1 MKLYTESEH
10 VILASSSQ
18 TRFSYLKKYFRR
30 AIAVQHKVDE
40 MEIKKKN
47 KDLSFKDLVK
57 LLAKR
62 KAQSIMEDY
71 PEAIIIGSDQL
82 LICEGKLFNKSK
94 NISEARRN
102 LIKLKGKKH
111 TLISSTYAMKNQKPY
126 FEETKEAEMLF
137 KNVSQLSIEEY
148 LMEKEK
154 EVLMSVGSY
163 RIEDNKQYNF
173 LKILKGDHETII
185 GFPLIN
191 LKNKFMEDMK

>member
-1 MKLYTESEH
+1 MKLYTKNEH

-18 TRFSYLKKYFRR
+18 TRISYLKKYFRK
-30 AIAVQHKVDE
+30 ALAVQHKVDE
-40 MEIKKKN
+40 IEIKKEN
-47 KDLSFKDLVK
+47 KDLDFRDLVK

-62 KAQSIMEDY
+62 KAQSIMKNY
-71 PEAIIIGSDQL
+71 PESIIIGSDQL
-82 LICEGKLFNKSK
+82 LVCDGKLFNKSK
-94 NISEARRN
+94 NISEARSN

-111 TLISSTYAMKNQKPY
+111 RLISSTYAMKNQKPY

-137 KNVSQLSIEEY
+137 KNVSQIRIEKY
-148 LMEKEK
+148 LTEKKK

-163 RIEDNKQYNF
+163 RIEDNKKYNF

-191 LKNKFMEDMK
+191 LKNKFIEDTK

>member
-71 PEAIIIGSDQL
+71 PEGIIIGSDQL
-82 LICEGKLFNKSK
+82 LICDGKLFNKSK

-111 TLISSTYAMKNQKPY
+111 TLISSTYALKNQKPY

-163 RIEDNKQYNF
+163 RIEDNKKYNF

-191 LKNKFMEDMK
+191 LKNKFMEDTK

>member
-1 MKLYTESEH
+1 MKLYTKNEH

-18 TRFSYLKKYFRR
+18 TRISYLKKYFRK
-30 AIAVQHKVDE
+30 ALAVQHKVDE
-40 MEIKKKN
+40 IEIKKEN
-47 KDLSFKDLVK
+47 KDLDFRDLVK

-62 KAQSIMEDY
+62 KAQSIMKNY
-71 PEAIIIGSDQL
+71 PESIIIGSDQL
-82 LICEGKLFNKSK
+82 LVCDGKLFNKSK
-94 NISEARRN
+94 NISEARSN

-111 TLISSTYAMKNQKPY
+111 RLISSTYAMKNQKPY

-137 KNVSQLSIEEY
+137 KNVSQIRIEKY
-148 LMEKEK
+148 LTEKKK

-191 LKNKFMEDMK
+191 LKNKFMEDTK

>member
-1 MKLYTESEH
+1 LKLYTESEH

-18 TRFSYLKKYFRR
+18 TRISYLKKYFRR

-40 MEIKKKN
+40 MEIKNKN

-71 PEAIIIGSDQL
+71 PEGIIIGSDQL
-82 LICEGKLFNKSK
+82 LICDGILFNKSK
-94 NISEARRN
+94 NISEARSN
-102 LIKLKGKKH
+102 LIKLKGKTH

-163 RIEDNKQYNF
+163 RIEDNKKYNF

-191 LKNKFMEDMK
+191 LKNKFMEDTK

>member
-71 PEAIIIGSDQL
+71 PEGIIIGSDQL
-82 LICEGKLFNKSK
+82 LICDGKLFNKSK
-94 NISEARRN
+94 NISEARSN

>member
-47 KDLSFKDLVK
+47 KDLSFKNLVK

-71 PEAIIIGSDQL
+71 PEGIIIGSDQL
-82 LICEGKLFNKSK
+82 LICDGKLFNKSK

>member
-18 TRFSYLKKYFRR
+18 TRISYLKKYFRR

-71 PEAIIIGSDQL
+71 PEGIIIGSDQL
-82 LICEGKLFNKSK
+82 LICDGKLFNKSK

>member
-1 MKLYTESEH
+1 LKLYTKNEH

-18 TRFSYLKKYFRR
+18 TRISYLKKYFRK
-30 AIAVQHKVDE
+30 ALAVQHKVDE
-40 MEIKKKN
+40 IEIKKEN
-47 KDLSFKDLVK
+47 KDLDFRDLVK

-62 KAQSIMEDY
+62 KAQSIMKNY
-71 PEAIIIGSDQL
+71 PESIIIGSDQL
-82 LICEGKLFNKSK
+82 LVCDGKLFNKSK
-94 NISEARRN
+94 NISEARSN

-111 TLISSTYAMKNQKPY
+111 RLISSTYAMKNQKPY

-137 KNVSQLSIEEY
+137 KNVSQIRIEKY
-148 LMEKEK
+148 LTEKKK

-163 RIEDNKQYNF
+163 RIEDNKKYNF

-191 LKNKFMEDMK
+191 LKNKFMEDTK

>member
-1 MKLYTESEH
+1 MKLYTENEH

-18 TRFSYLKKYFRR
+18 TRISYLKKYFKK

-47 KDLSFKDLVK
+47 KDLSFKALVK

-62 KAQSIMEDY
+62 KAQSIMKDY
-71 PEAIIIGSDQL
+71 PEGIIIGSDQL
-82 LICEGKLFNKSK
+82 LVCDGKLFNKSK
-94 NISEARRN
+94 NISEAKSN

-111 TLISSTYAMKNQKPY
+111 RLISSIYVMKNLKPY

-137 KNVSQLSIEEY
+137 KNVSQTRIEEY
-148 LMEKEK
+148 LMEKKK

-163 RIEDNKQYNF
+163 RIEDNKKYNF

>member
-1 MKLYTESEH
+1 LKLYTESEH

-71 PEAIIIGSDQL
+71 PEGIIIGSDQL
-82 LICEGKLFNKSK
+82 LICDGKLFNKSK

>member
-1 MKLYTESEH
+1 MKLYTKNEH

-18 TRFSYLKKYFRR
+18 TRISYLKKYFRK
-30 AIAVQHKVDE
+30 ALAVQHKVDE
-40 MEIKKKN
+40 IEIKKEN
-47 KDLSFKDLVK
+47 KDLDFRDLVK

-62 KAQSIMEDY
+62 KAQSIMKNY
-71 PEAIIIGSDQL
+71 PESIIIGSDQL
-82 LICEGKLFNKSK
+82 LVCDGKLFNKSK
-94 NISEARRN
+94 NISEARSN

-111 TLISSTYAMKNQKPY
+111 RLISSTYAMKNQKPY

-137 KNVSQLSIEEY
+137 KNVSQIRIEKY
-148 LMEKEK
+148 LTEKKK

-163 RIEDNKQYNF
+163 RIEDNKKYNF

-191 LKNKFMEDMK
+191 LKNKFMEDTK

>member
-71 PEAIIIGSDQL
+71 PEGIIIGSDQL
-82 LICEGKLFNKSK
+82 LICDGKLFNKSK

-191 LKNKFMEDMK
+191 LKNKFMEDTK

>member
-71 PEAIIIGSDQL
+71 PEGIIIGSDQL
-82 LICEGKLFNKSK
+82 LICDGKLFNKSK

-191 LKNKFMEDMK
+191 LKNKFMEDAK

>member
-40 MEIKKKN
+40 IEIKKEN
-47 KDLSFKDLVK
+47 KDLDFRDLVK

-71 PEAIIIGSDQL
+71 QEGIVIGSDQL
-82 LICEGKLFNKSK
+82 LVCNGKLFNKSK
-94 NISEARRN
+94 NISEARSN

-137 KNVSQLSIEEY
+137 KNVSQIRIEKY
-148 LMEKEK
+148 LTEKKK

-163 RIEDNKQYNF
+163 RIEDNKKYNF

>member
-62 KAQSIMEDY
+62 KAQSVMEDY

-126 FEETKEAEMLF
+126 FEETKEAEMFF
-137 KNVSQLSIEEY
+137 KNVSQLSIKEY